1 MAMPTVVGVGA
12 AGSTTTT
19 MTLAY
24 PGGYT
29 AVADD
34 IAVSFIETESE
45 AVTPPTNWGPVTNV
59 TVSSGTITRLSA
71 IWRRLTASEASPL
84 IADPGN
90 HMVGQMIILRGCVTT
105 GNPWDIFG
113 TSTELVADSSVSIP
127 GVTTTV
133 ANCLILQAFS
143 TGQDV
148 ATTTGVTGTWANAAL
163 VNVTERMDNWAIAGL
178 GGGFAMASGEKAVAG
193 ATGAMTATM
202 TASLAANFKALMTI
216 AFKGA
221 TAGPAVRPKQR
232 RQPRQPRTATGR
244 ASFSR

>member
-24 PGGYT
+24 PAGYT

-34 IAVSFIETESE
+34 IAISFIETESE
-45 AVTPPTNWGPVTNV
+45 GITPPTNWGVLTNV
-59 TVSSGTITRLSA
+59 ICSSGTITRLNT
-71 IWRRLTASEASPL
+71 IWRRLTTSEASPL

-90 HMVGQMIILRGCVTT
+90 HMVGQMIIIRGCITT
-105 GNPWDIFG
+105 GNPYDIFG
-113 TSTELVADSSVSIP
+113 GTTELVADSSVSILS
-127 GVTTTV
+127 VTTTV
-133 ANCLILQAFS
+133 PNCLILQAFS

-148 ATTTGVTGTWANAAL
+148 AATTGVTGTWANASL

-178 GGGFAMASGEKAVAG
+178 GGGFAMASGEKATAG

-202 TASLAANFKALMTI
+202 TASLTANFKALMTI
-216 AFKGA
+216 ALKEQVSVA
-221 TAGPAVRPKQR
+221 EVIPNINM
-232 RQPRQPRTATGR
+232 
-244 ASFSR
+244 ASMTTRF